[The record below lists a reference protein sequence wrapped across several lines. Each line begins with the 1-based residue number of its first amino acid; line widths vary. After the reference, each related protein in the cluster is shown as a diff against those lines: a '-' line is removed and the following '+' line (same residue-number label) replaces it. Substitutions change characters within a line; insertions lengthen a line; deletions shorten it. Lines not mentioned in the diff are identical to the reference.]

1 MANND
6 DKDSVVSWGDASETD
21 RMMFSVLSNT
31 ERLDLSLLPSTNI
44 QELPCIE
51 EESPPNVD
59 TSVGTRTQHET
70 ENDFEVEREK
80 ERELERDQER
90 QRELER
96 DQERQRELER
106 DQERQREMERERVSS
121 SNDSDHERQSLLFD
135 LRQLEAKG
143 VKLSRNFTLN
153 DSIDDMTIELKRQIL
168 MLDERSN
175 ISMMKNGMRIA
186 LSGIELLNTRLNLLD
201 LEGWSSQA
209 CTELENH
216 DQNLAKI
223 YRKYWRRST
232 SSGPE
237 MDIVM
242 SLVGSMGSYHM
253 KRTMTRSMMRRSSGG
268 NASRVS
274 ARSRPPTVP
283 SPETSDDEEVPRAR

>member
-80 ERELERDQER
+80 E
-90 QRELER
+90 
-96 DQERQRELER
+96 RELER